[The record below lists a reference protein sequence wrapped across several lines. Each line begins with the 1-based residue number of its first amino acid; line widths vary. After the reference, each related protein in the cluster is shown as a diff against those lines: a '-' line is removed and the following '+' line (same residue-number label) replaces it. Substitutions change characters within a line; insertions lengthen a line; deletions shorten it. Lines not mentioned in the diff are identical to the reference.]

1 MEIEMLTLH
10 KELFGFFSEIWYKS
24 SFQRDEKC
32 QKYVKSAEKAPS
44 LDRVLVIPIKPR
56 KESGNQTYS
65 ELKLKQS
72 QG

>member
-1 MEIEMLTLH
+1 MYYEEV
-10 KELFGFFSEIWYKS
+10 GFFSEIWYKS

-32 QKYVKSAEKAPS
+32 QKYVKSAEKALS

-65 ELKLKQS
+65 KLKLKQS